1 MTAPIP
7 AFSAAWADAFRHAV
21 NADEAYRDAGRR
33 WADPV
38 ALIVR
43 PGTELPD
50 GAAVQVELDGGACT
64 AATAVPPDSVS
75 APFILSATLATW
87 REIVEGRVDP
97 IAAVTRGAVSVAR
110 GSLGTLMLH
119 ARAARSLLAC
129 AQQIDTHW
137 PA

>member
-1 MTAPIP
+1 MPAPIP

-21 NADEAYRDAGRR
+21 NADEAYREAGRR

-43 PGTELPD
+43 PTTELPD
-50 GAAVQVELDGGACT
+50 GAAVQVHLEGGTCTEAAAVALDT
-64 AATAVPPDSVS
+64 VS
-75 APFILSATLATW
+75 APFILAASLATW

-110 GSLGTLMLH
+110 GSIGTLMLH

-129 AQQIDTHW
+129 AQKIDTLW
-137 PA
+137 PV

>member
-1 MTAPIP
+1 MPAPIP
-7 AFSAAWADAFRHAV
+7 AFSAAWAEAFRDAV
-21 NADEAYRDAGRR
+21 NSDAAYRDAGRR

-43 PGTELPD
+43 PTTELPD
-50 GAAVQVELDGGACT
+50 GAAVEVHLEGGACT
-64 AATAVPPDSVS
+64 AAMSVAPETVS
-75 APFILSATLATW
+75 APFILSASIATW

-110 GSLGTLMLH
+110 GSLGTLMIH

-129 AQQIDTHW
+129 AQKIDTLW